1 VANRFNIGSRYDV
14 SMTDSRLLHS
24 VDRQLQ
30 VDVPKE
36 VLTEVAR
43 RTSAD
48 ATRTEIRDALHDHVR
63 KEHEFRGPDGSSAV
77 DMILQSKT
85 DPSDDVDSSP

>member
-1 VANRFNIGSRYDV
+1 
-14 SMTDSRLLHS
+14 LHS

-30 VDVPKE
+30 IEVPHGI
-36 VLTEVAR
+36 LSEVAR
-43 RTSAD
+43 RTSED

-85 DPSDDVDSSP
+85 DAPVPVIRVVHPPTGRRLLIQRGVHLM

>member
-1 VANRFNIGSRYDV
+1 
-14 SMTDSRLLHS
+14 MTDSRLLHS

-30 VDVPKE
+30 VDVPHGI
-36 VLTEVAR
+36 LSEVAR
-43 RTSAD
+43 RTSED

-85 DPSDDVDSSP
+85 DAPFQ